1 MSEIQHTEKEKS
13 FQQQVWETLSTIN
26 VNEKIEKKN
35 GLSYLSWAWAWGVL
49 MAQAHYPESYYTIDT
64 VSYNNDGSAMV
75 SLTLTVKQGDN
86 EFPRKMWLPMM
97 DYRNQAI
104 SNPNAVDIN
113 KILMRC
119 LTKAISM
126 FGLWFYIYAGED
138 LPEQEKIIIQKEI
151 AQQKERYDQLIRDL
165 KTAAK
170 SGVESMKMHWQQLT
184 PEETDIIG
192 EENKMAIY
200 RHIAMKN
207 EAHHEAENE
216 RVVSGK
222 TGESHRQQFTQ
233 GLIKWQGNNPTKLP
247 HAVSL

>member
-1 MSEIQHTEKEKS
+1 MSKTQQTEKEKS

-26 VNEKIEKKN
+26 VNDKIEKKN

-49 MAQAHYPESYYTIDT
+49 MAHYPESYYTIDT
-64 VSYNNDGSAMV
+64 VSYNNDRSAMV

-86 EFPRKMWLPMM
+86 EFPRTMWLPVM

-104 SNPNAVDIN
+104 SNPNALDIN
-113 KILMRC
+113 KTLMRC

-126 FGLWFYIYAGED
+126 FGLGFYIYAGED
-138 LPEQEKIIIQKEI
+138 LPEQEKIVIQQEA
-151 AQQKERYDQLIRDL
+151 AQQKVRYDQLIRDL
-165 KTAAK
+165 KIAAK
-170 SGVESMKMHWQQLT
+170 GGVESMKTHWQQLT
-184 PEETDIIG
+184 PEETNIIG

-200 RHIAMKN
+200 RNIAIKN
-207 EAHHEAENE
+207 EAHHETENG

-222 TGESHRQQFTQ
+222 TWESHRQQFTQ
-233 GLIKWQGNNPTKLP
+233 SVIQGQGKNTTKLP

>member
-1 MSEIQHTEKEKS
+1 MSKTQHTENEKS

-26 VNEKIEKKN
+26 VNDKVEKKL

-49 MAQAHYPESYYTIDT
+49 MAHYPESYYVIDA

-75 SLTLTVKQGDN
+75 SLTLTVKQGNN
-86 EFPRKMWLPMM
+86 ECPRKMWLPVM
-97 DYRNQAI
+97 DYRNHAI

-113 KILMRC
+113 KALMRC

-126 FGLWFYIYAGED
+126 FGLGFYIYAGED
-138 LPEQEKIIIQKEI
+138 LPEQEKVVMQKEE
-151 AQQKERYDQLIRDL
+151 AQQKARYNQLICDL

-170 SGVESMKMHWQQLT
+170 GGLESMKSHWEQLT
-184 PEETDIIG
+184 PEEKGIIG
-192 EENKMAIY
+192 EENKNLI
-200 RHIAMKN
+200 KN
-207 EAHHEAENE
+207 EANHETENG

-222 TGESHRQQFTQ
+222 AWENHRQQFTQ
-233 GLIKWQGNNPTKLP
+233 GVIQRQNNTTKLP

>member
-1 MSEIQHTEKEKS
+1 MSETQHIEKERS

-26 VNEKIEKKN
+26 VNDKVEKKS

-49 MAQAHYPESYYTIDT
+49 MAHYPESYYVIDA

-86 EFPRKMWLPMM
+86 EFPRKMWLPVM

-113 KILMRC
+113 KTLMRC

-126 FGLWFYIYAGED
+126 FGLGFYIYAGED
-138 LPEQEKIIIQKEI
+138 LPEQEKIVIQQEQTQQKARLAQLIKELEI
-151 AQQKERYDQLIRDL
+151 A
-165 KTAAK
+165 AK
-170 SGVESMKMHWQQLT
+170 GGVESMKSHWLKLT
-184 PEETDIIG
+184 PEDKDVIG

-200 RHIAMKN
+200 RNIAMKN
-207 EAHHEAENE
+207 EAHHEAENG

-222 TGESHRQQFTQ
+222 TWESHRQQFTQ
-233 GLIKWQGNNPTKLP
+233 GVIQRQGNNTTTLP

>member
-1 MSEIQHTEKEKS
+1 MSKTQHTEKETS
-13 FQQQVWETLSTIN
+13 FQQQVWETLSAIN

-49 MAQAHYPESYYTIDT
+49 MAHYPESYYTIED
-64 VSYNNDGSAMV
+64 VNYNTDGSAMV
-75 SLTLTVKQGDN
+75 SLTLTVKKGNN
-86 EFPRKMWLPMM
+86 EFPRKMWLPVM
-97 DYRNQAI
+97 DHRNQAI

-113 KILMRC
+113 KTLMRC

-126 FGLWFYIYAGED
+126 FGLGFYIYAGED
-138 LPEQEKIIIQKEI
+138 LPEQERIIIQKEV
-151 AQQKERYDQLIRDL
+151 AQQKVRYDQLIRDL

-200 RHIAMKN
+200 RNIAMKN
-207 EAHHEAENE
+207 EAHHEAENGC
-216 RVVSGK
+216 VVSGK
-222 TGESHRQQFTQ
+222 TWESHRQQFTQ
-233 GLIKWQGNNPTKLP
+233 GVIQRQGNNTTKLP

>member
-13 FQQQVWETLSTIN
+13 FQQQVWETLSAIN

-49 MAQAHYPESYYTIDT
+49 MAHYPESYYVIEPMN
-64 VSYNNDGSAMV
+64 YNDDGSAMV
-75 SLTLTVKQGDN
+75 SLTLTIKQGDN
-86 EFPRKMWLPMM
+86 EFPRKMWLPVM

-104 SNPNAVDIN
+104 SNPNAININ
-113 KILMRC
+113 KALMRC

-126 FGLWFYIYAGED
+126 FGLGFYIYAGED
-138 LPEQEKIIIQKEI
+138 LPEQEKVVIQQEQ
-151 AQQKERYDQLIRDL
+151 AQQKARYEQLIKEL

-170 SGVESMKMHWQQLT
+170 GGVESMKIHWQQLT
-184 PEETDIIG
+184 LEEKEIIG

-200 RHIAMKN
+200 RNIAMKN
-207 EAHHEAENE
+207 EAHHEAENG

-233 GLIKWQGNNPTKLP
+233 GVIQRQGDNTTKLP